1 MIKKKNKLPDFD
13 KMTYAQEAEWFDTH
27 DMGNYWDEFDDV
39 KVVVE
44 LDKPREKTIVVRLQE
59 EFKDRLEKIARS
71 RGLNTS
77 TLVRMWLM
85 EKMNQTA
92 KSS

>member
-1 MIKKKNKLPDFD
+1 MKKKVNKLPDLG
-13 KMTYAQEAEWFDTH
+13 KMSNPELAKWFDTH
-27 DMGNYWDEFDDV
+27 DMGDYWDEFDDV

-44 LDKPREKTIVVRLQE
+44 LDKPRTKTLVVRLQE
-59 EFKDRLEKIARS
+59 DFRDNLEKIARS
-71 RGLNTS
+71 RGLNVS
-77 TLVRMWLM
+77 TLARMWLM